1 MGAGSSAVAGPVSS
15 LDVPLPPLLSQGRGL
30 GSAPPALALVNHSRG
45 PSVPQQPLP
54 QTNIFYLEGHRRQMS
69 LLFPST
75 DSREAEGATW
85 GRGCSARQRGLPP
98 SHSER
103 PPGILDPG
111 AAHLCVCLCVCVCVC
126 VCTGALPILA
136 EWGQRGEGPEKR
148 EVKVHSEEEG
158 GGDKRELNSAG
169 AQR

>member
-54 QTNIFYLEGHRRQMS
+54 ETNIFYLEGHRRQMS

-85 GRGCSARQRGLPP
+85 GRGAQRGREACL
-98 SHSER
+98 
-103 PPGILDPG
+103 LLT
-111 AAHLCVCLCVCVCVC
+111 ANAHPASWTQELLTCVCVCVC
-126 VCTGALPILA
+126 VSVHRCPPHPSRVGA
-136 EWGQRGEGPEKR
+136 ERGGAR
-148 EVKVHSEEEG
+148 EEG
-158 GGDKRELNSAG
+158 GEGTFGGRRRRRQKG
-169 AQR
+169 A